1 MRRRLTVTEAEPTSH
16 WSICPPELADDAR
29 FIEAVHELHEALNR
43 EFFADDLMANQRL
56 GVQVRAFRRLEQW
69 RLLLLLTPWMLSRL
83 LVPERDPGIPV
94 PREWRARLRCNA
106 SYQLL
111 GPLVK
116 LNILGQD
123 QRAHLNYHPL
133 LGHYLLQ
140 PIALNM
146 EPYATPE
153 AVFEEWNQVI
163 RTRDEN
169 MEKHRRDCPWQ
180 KEVSRRELFGRLTGK
195 D

>member
-1 MRRRLTVTEAEPTSH
+1 MVSDPEPEAH
-16 WSICPPELADDAR
+16 WSPCPPELADEDR
-29 FIEAVHELHEALNR
+29 FIEGIRELHETLNR

-56 GVQVRAFRRLEQW
+56 GIQLRAFRRLEGW
-69 RLLLLLTPWMLSRL
+69 RMVLVLTPWMLSRL
-83 LVPERDPGIPV
+83 LVPERDPGIRV
-94 PREWRARLRCNA
+94 PPEWRAETRRDA
-106 SYQLL
+106 PYHLL

-116 LNILGQD
+116 PEILGQG
-123 QRAHLNYHPL
+123 QQAHLNYHPR

-140 PIALNM
+140 PIVLNM

-153 AVFEEWNQVI
+153 AVFEEWSQVI

-180 KEVSRRELFGRLTGK
+180 KEVSRRELFGRLRGK
-195 D
+195 

>member
-1 MRRRLTVTEAEPTSH
+1 MASDAAPATD
-16 WSICPPELADDAR
+16 WSICPAALADDDR
-29 FIEAVHELHEALNR
+29 FVETIRRLHEAVNR
-43 EFFADDLMANQRL
+43 DFFADDPMANQRL

-69 RLLLLLTPWMLSRL
+69 RLLLVLTPWMFSRL
-83 LVPERDPGIPV
+83 LLPERDPGIRV
-94 PREWRARLRCNA
+94 PPKWRAEARRDA
-106 SYQLL
+106 PYQLL
-111 GPLVK
+111 GPRVRLA
-116 LNILGQD
+116 ILGQS
-123 QRAHLNYHPL
+123 QPAHLNYHPL

-146 EPYATPE
+146 EPYTSPE

-180 KEVSRRELFGRLTGK
+180 KEVSRRELFGRLRGRG
-195 D
+195 